1 MSIYSELGVKRV
13 INASFAL
20 TRLGGSTISSEVQ
33 EAMNEANKSYCNMW
47 DLLQRGGKIIADS
60 TGAEAA
66 WITSGAF
73 SALVLGAAA
82 CIAGKNPEKMRCLPD
97 TSGMKNEFIIQR
109 NNRLW
114 VYDRAM
120 EVAGGKFVFVGD
132 ENWGCG
138 VDEFEA
144 AITDKTAGIHYA
156 YPTSP
161 KRGVPL
167 LKDLIKMAHNH
178 GIPVI
183 VDAAGMT
190 YPVGNFKWFV
200 DMKADIVAF
209 GGKYVL
215 GPNSTG
221 FAIGRRDLI
230 EAMALHSFIGVESGP
245 DETPG
250 KWRSIGRGYKLDRQE
265 IIGLIVAFKR
275 WMALDH
281 EADRISPAWKRA
293 FYIEKRIRKLPGLK
307 GARISYIPNSG
318 RGIAYNTIGLNIS
331 ILDKGIDEVTAIVK
345 KLREGDPEVWVRY
358 GGDSNNFAINTLMLL
373 PGQEKELIKRFEEV
387 FV

>member
-13 INASFAL
+13 INAAFAL
-20 TRLGGSTISSEVQ
+20 TRLGGSTIPKEVQ
-33 EAMNEANKSYCNMW
+33 EAMNEASKSYCNMW
-47 DLLQRGGKIIADS
+47 DLLQKGGKIIADS

-66 WITSGAF
+66 CITSGGFA
-73 SALVLGAAA
+73 ALVLGAAA
-82 CIAGKNPEKMRCLPD
+82 CMAGKDPEKMRHLPD
-97 TSGMKNEFIIQR
+97 ASGMKNEFIIQR
-109 NNRLW
+109 NNRLY

-120 EVAGGKFVFVGD
+120 EVAGGRFVFVGD

-138 VDEFEA
+138 VDEFET

-156 YPTSP
+156 YPTAP
-161 KRGVPL
+161 KRGVPP
-167 LKDLIKMAHNH
+167 LKDLIKIAHNH
-178 GIPVI
+178 GVPVI

-190 YPVGNFKWFV
+190 YPTSNFKMFS

-230 EAMALHSFIGVESGP
+230 EAMALHNFIGVESGP

-265 IIGLIVAFKR
+265 IVGLIVAFKR

-281 EADRISPAWKRA
+281 EVERIAPAWERA
-293 FYIEKRIRKLPGLK
+293 RYIEKRIRRLPGLSE
-307 GARISYIPNSG
+307 ARLSYIPKSG
-318 RGIAYNTIGLNIS
+318 SGIGYNTLGLNVHF
-331 ILDKGIDEVTAIVK
+331 LDKGIDEVTTIVK
-345 KLREGDPEVWVRY
+345 KLKEGDPEVWVRY
-358 GGDSNNFAINTLMLL
+358 WGDSNNFIINTIMLL
-373 PGQEKELIKRFEEV
+373 PGQEKELVKRFEDV
-387 FV
+387 FA

>member
-1 MSIYSELGVKRV
+1 MSVYSELGVKRV
-13 INASFAL
+13 INAAFAL
-20 TRLGGSTISSEVQ
+20 TRLGGSTVPREVQ

-47 DLLQRGGKIIADS
+47 DLFQKGGKIIADI

-66 WITSGAF
+66 WITSGGFA
-73 SALVLGAAA
+73 ALVLGAAA
-82 CIAGKNPEKMRCLPD
+82 CIAGKDPEKMRRIPD

-109 NNRLW
+109 NNRLY

-156 YPTSP
+156 YPTAP

-178 GIPVI
+178 GVPVI

-190 YPVGNFKWFV
+190 YPVSNFKMFA

-245 DETPG
+245 DEMPG

-265 IIGLIVAFKR
+265 IVGLIVAFKR

-281 EADRISPAWKRA
+281 EAERIAPAWERA
-293 FYIEKRIRKLPGLK
+293 RYIEKRIKKLPGLSE
-307 GARISYIPNSG
+307 ARIRYIPQSG
-318 RGIAYNTIGLNIS
+318 KGIGYNTLGLNVHF
-331 ILDKGIDEVTAIVK
+331 LDKGIDEVTTIVK
-345 KLREGDPEVWVRY
+345 KLKEGDPEIWVRFW
-358 GGDSNNFAINTLMLL
+358 GDSNNFIINTLMLL
-373 PGQEKELIKRFEEV
+373 PGQEKELVKRFEEA
-387 FV
+387 FA

>member
-1 MSIYSELGVKRV
+1 MSVYSEIGVKRV
-13 INASFAL
+13 VNAAFAL
-20 TRLGGSTISSEVQ
+20 TRLGGSTIPREVQ
-33 EAMNEANKSYCNMW
+33 EAMNEASKNYCNMW
-47 DLLQRGGKIIADS
+47 DLLQKGGRIIAEG

-66 WITSGAF
+66 WITSGGFA
-73 SALVLGAAA
+73 ALVLGAAA
-82 CIAGKNPEKMRCLPD
+82 CMAGKDPEKMRRLPD
-97 TSGMKNEFIIQR
+97 TTEMRNEFIIQR
-109 NNRLW
+109 NNRLY

-132 ENWGCG
+132 EKWGCG

-156 YPTSP
+156 YPTAP

-178 GIPVI
+178 GVPVI

-190 YPVGNFKWFV
+190 YPVSNFKMFA

-221 FAIGRRDLI
+221 FAIGRRELI
-230 EAMALHSFIGVESGP
+230 ESMALHSFIGVESGP
-245 DETPG
+245 NETPG

-265 IIGLIVAFKR
+265 IVGLIVAFKR
-275 WMALDH
+275 WMTLDH
-281 EADRISPAWKRA
+281 ETERIAPAWERA
-293 FYIEKRIRKLPGLK
+293 RYIEKRIRKLPGLRE
-307 GARISYIPNSG
+307 ARISYIPKGGS
-318 RGIAYNTIGLNIS
+318 GIAYNTLGLNVHFI
-331 ILDKGIDEVTAIVK
+331 DKGIEEVTAIVK
-345 KLREGDPEVWVRY
+345 KLKEEDPEIWVRY
-358 GGDSNNFAINTLMLL
+358 WDDSNNFIINTLMLL
-373 PGQEKELIKRFEEV
+373 PGQEKDLVKRFENV
-387 FV
+387 FA

>member
-13 INASFAL
+13 INAAFAL
-20 TRLGGSTISSEVQ
+20 TRLGGSTVPREVQ
-33 EAMNEANKSYCNMW
+33 EAMDEANKSYCNMW
-47 DLLQRGGKIIADS
+47 DLLQKGGKVIADI

-66 WITSGAF
+66 WITSGGFA
-73 SALVLGAAA
+73 ALVLGAAA
-82 CIAGKNPEKMRCLPD
+82 CITGKDPEKMRRLPD
-97 TSGMKNEFIIQR
+97 ASGMKNEFIIQR
-109 NNRLW
+109 NNRLY
-114 VYDRAM
+114 VYDRAI

-132 ENWGCG
+132 ERWGCG

-144 AITDKTAGIHYA
+144 AITDETAGIHYA
-156 YPTSP
+156 YPTAP
-161 KRGVPL
+161 KKGVPP

-178 GIPVI
+178 GVPVI

-190 YPVGNFKWFV
+190 YPTSNFKMFS

-221 FAIGRRDLI
+221 FATGRRDLI

-245 DETPG
+245 NETPG

-265 IIGLIVAFKR
+265 IVGLIVAFKR

-281 EADRISPAWKRA
+281 EAERITPAWERA
-293 FYIEKRIRKLPGLK
+293 RYIEKRIKRLPGLRE
-307 GARISYIPNSG
+307 ARISYLPASG
-318 RGIAYNTIGLNIS
+318 SGIGYNTLGLNVHF
-331 ILDKGIDEVTAIVK
+331 LDKGIEEVTAIVK
-345 KLREGDPEVWVRY
+345 KLKEGDPEVWVRY
-358 GGDSNNFAINTLMLL
+358 WDDSNNFIVNTLMLL
-373 PGQEKELIKRFEEV
+373 PGQEKELVKRFEEV
-387 FV
+387 FA

>member
-1 MSIYSELGVKRV
+1 MSVYSEIGVKRV
-13 INASFAL
+13 VNAAFAL
-20 TRLGGSTISSEVQ
+20 TRLGGSTIPREVQ
-33 EAMNEANKSYCNMW
+33 EAMNEASKSYCNMW
-47 DLLQRGGKIIADS
+47 DLLQKGGRIIAEG

-66 WITSGAF
+66 WITSGGFA
-73 SALVLGAAA
+73 ALVLGAAA
-82 CIAGKNPEKMRCLPD
+82 CMAGKDPEKMRRLPD
-97 TSGMKNEFIIQR
+97 TKEMRNEFIIQR
-109 NNRLW
+109 NNRLY

-156 YPTSP
+156 YPTAP

-178 GIPVI
+178 GVPVI

-190 YPVGNFKWFV
+190 YPVSNFKMFA

-221 FAIGRRDLI
+221 FAIGRRELI
-230 EAMALHSFIGVESGP
+230 ESMALHSFIGVESGP

-265 IIGLIVAFKR
+265 IVGLIVAFKR
-275 WMALDH
+275 WMTLDH
-281 EADRISPAWKRA
+281 ETERIAPAWERA
-293 FYIEKRIRKLPGLK
+293 RYIEKRIRKLPGLRE
-307 GARISYIPNSG
+307 ARISYIPKGGS
-318 RGIAYNTIGLNIS
+318 GIAYNTLGLNVHFI
-331 ILDKGIDEVTAIVK
+331 DKGIEEVTAIVK
-345 KLREGDPEVWVRY
+345 KLKEEDPEIWVRY
-358 GGDSNNFAINTLMLL
+358 WGDSNNFIINTLMLL
-373 PGQEKELIKRFEEV
+373 PGQEKDLVKRFEDV
-387 FV
+387 FA